1 MMACSNDMID
11 SLIDILLSNKLEDKT
26 LIDKIFSTLEKLP
39 KFSINTK
46 QIRDICQLFNQDTPF
61 KEQLLRILIK
71 AAENDDPNIQT
82 VSSYFDL
89 QRPKSVRFYE
99 RKIESGSF
107 STTLFIQQQEES
119 FNDRSL

>member
-11 SLIDILLSNKLEDKT
+11 SLIDILLSNKFEEKT
-26 LIDKIFSTLEKLP
+26 LIYKIFSTLEKLP
-39 KFSINTK
+39 RFSINTK

-61 KEQLLRILIK
+61 KERLLRILIK

-89 QRPKSVRFYE
+89 QRPNSVRFYE
-99 RKIESGSF
+99 RKNRKWKFFDYPIHTTMRGSI
-107 STTLFIQQQEES
+107 L
-119 FNDRSL
+119 